1 MGLQY
6 NEEHMENNTKLER
19 GLGQRQMEM
28 IAIGGCIGTGL
39 FMGSGKTISLA
50 GPGIIFIYAATGL
63 ILYFVMRAM
72 GELLVHNL
80 NYKSFVD
87 FSEDILGPSAGFFVG
102 WSYWFAWIVAAIA
115 EITAI
120 SGYASFWWP
129 DLPHWISALSTVVLL
144 FTLNL
149 LSVRAFGELEFWLSI
164 IKVIAIIGL
173 IALGLWLATTG
184 FISPEGIAARVSN
197 LWSYGGFFP
206 HGVSGLLN
214 GLQTT
219 IFAFAGM
226 EIIGTMMAEAEHP
239 KKMIPEAIRKIPWR
253 IMIFYIGTVTVLMIV
268 TPWDAIPSDKSPF
281 VGMFS
286 LVGMIGAASV
296 VNFVVMSSAT
306 SSSNSGIFAT
316 SRMLYGL
323 AQQHHAPAIFG
334 KLSTY
339 QTPTVGIYLGSA
351 IILITSLL
359 LATKDS
365 IMEAFDLVGTVA
377 ALIFIFIWTMILIS
391 YLVYRRRF
399 PEAHAKSE
407 FKMPL
412 GRVMPYVSLA
422 FFGVVL
428 YALTLS
434 EDSLIA
440 LYVLPTWFIGLGLVY
455 WLKTRHSDAQKKLLS
470 DYKAKVARQNKAAQE
485 YRNKLRQH

>member
-1 MGLQY
+1 
-6 NEEHMENNTKLER
+6 MENNTKLER

-50 GPGIIFIYAATGL
+50 GPGIIFIYAITGC

-80 NYKSFVD
+80 SYKSFVD
-87 FSEDILGPSAGFFVG
+87 FAEDILGPSAGFFVG

-120 SGYASFWWP
+120 TGYASFWWP
-129 DLPHWISALSTVVLL
+129 HLPHWISALSTVLL
-144 FTLNL
+144 LLSLNL

-173 IALGLWLATTG
+173 ISLGLWLAVSG
-184 FISPEGIAARVSN
+184 FISPEGIQAQVSN

-206 HGVSGLLN
+206 HGISGLLN

-226 EIIGTMMAEAEHP
+226 EIIGTMMAEAKEP

-268 TPWDAIPSDKSPF
+268 TPWSSIPSDKSPF

-323 AQQHHAPAIFG
+323 AKQHHAPAVFG
-334 KLSTY
+334 KLSTH
-339 QTPTVGIYLGSA
+339 QTPTGGIYLGTALILSA
-351 IILITSLL
+351 SLL
-359 LATKDS
+359 LATMES
-365 IMEAFDLVGTVA
+365 MMEAFELVGTVA
-377 ALIFIFIWTMILIS
+377 ALIFIYIWSMILIS
-391 YLVYRRRF
+391 YLTYRRRF
-399 PEAHAKSE
+399 PQAHDESE

-412 GRVMPYVSLA
+412 GNVMPYVALA

-434 EDSLIA
+434 RDSLIA

-455 WLKTRHSDAQKKLLS
+455 WLKTRHSEAQKQLITHF
-470 DYKAKVARQNKAAQE
+470 KAKVIRQNNAAKA
-485 YRNKLRQH
+485 YRESLRQR

>member
-1 MGLQY
+1 MTI
-6 NEEHMENNTKLER
+6 NMNLER

-50 GPGIIFIYAATGL
+50 GPGIILVYGVTGF

-80 NYKSFVD
+80 QYKSFVD

-120 SGYASFWWP
+120 TGYASFWWP
-129 DLPHWISALSTVVLL
+129 NLPHWISALTTIFLL
-144 FTLNL
+144 LALNL
-149 LSVRAFGELEFWLSI
+149 LSVKAFGELEFWLSI

-173 IALGLWLATTG
+173 IAIGFWLSISG
-184 FISPEGIAARVSN
+184 FISPEGIKANISN
-197 LWSYGGFFP
+197 LWSYGGIFP
-206 HGVSGLLN
+206 NGVQGLMA

-226 EIIGTMMAEAEHP
+226 EIIGTMMAEAKDP
-239 KKMIPEAIRKIPWR
+239 KRMLPDAIRKIPLR
-253 IMIFYIGTVTVLMIV
+253 IMIFYIGTVTVLMMV
-268 TPWDAIPSDKSPF
+268 TPWKDISPDNSPF

-286 LVGMIGAASV
+286 LAGLVGAASL

-323 AQQHHAPAIFG
+323 AKQHHAPAMFG
-334 KLSTY
+334 KLSTH
-339 QTPTVGIYLGSA
+339 QIPTGGIFVGTAL
-351 IILITSLL
+351 ILSVSMILT
-359 LATKDS
+359 T
-365 IMEAFDLVGTVA
+365 MESVMDAFELVGTVA
-377 ALIFIFIWTMILIS
+377 AMIFIFIWSMILIS
-391 YLVYRRRF
+391 YITYCRRR
-399 PEAHAKSE
+399 PAAHQESE
-407 FKMPL
+407 FKMPMSK
-412 GRVMPYVSLA
+412 VMPYVALG
-422 FFGVVL
+422 FFVFVT
-428 YALTLS
+428 YTLFLNH
-434 EDSLIA
+434 DTRIA
-440 LYVLPTWFIGLGLVY
+440 LYVLPLWFMGLGLAY
-455 WLKTRHSDAQKKLLS
+455 WFKTRKSPVHQRLIKAHHQKVLEEKIS
-470 DYKAKVARQNKAAQE
+470 AKKFRSKS
-485 YRNKLRQH
+485 L